1 MAHAS
6 HTTVRAPIEPTRKT
20 STGGLSPWR
29 ESLVKKVILDG
40 LSDTLEITE
49 LAKACALS
57 RSHFS
62 RAFKCSTG
70 QSPQAWI
77 RSQRI
82 DRAKQL
88 IRETDLTLTQISLE
102 CGFCDQAHFVT
113 SSPTAKASIRL
124 PGGAG
129 NCALSRTHLVASST
143 APSPAQSHTETK
155 HVACTTPLNRRPE
168 AALAACPAHR
178 QRRTGDGSGTRA
190 KHAWLSRRGD
200 AGSSQPQLLPQ
211 Q

>member
-1 MAHAS
+1 MARAS
-6 HTTVRAPIEPTRKT
+6 HTTVRAAIKPTRKT
-20 STGGLSPWR
+20 GTGGLSPWR

-82 DRAKQL
+82 ARAKQL

-102 CGFCDQAHFVT
+102 CGFCDQAHFCHIFT
-113 SSPTAKASIRL
+113 HCEGINPFAWRCRELRAQPYT
-124 PGGAG
+124 PG
-129 NCALSRTHLVASST
+129 CA
-143 APSPAQSHTETK
+143 
-155 HVACTTPLNRRPE
+155 
-168 AALAACPAHR
+168 
-178 QRRTGDGSGTRA
+178 
-190 KHAWLSRRGD
+190 
-200 AGSSQPQLLPQ
+200 
-211 Q
+211 